1 MKVLILAMTPTGAA
15 YAHAREEDTGE
26 ETTHTPIEV
35 EVETSHDGS
44 EERGDERWAPG
55 RHTVDMGKLPE
66 AESPSRDCLATKS
79 GRFET
84 TQKRSRTGN
93 AGPR

>member
-15 YAHAREEDTGE
+15 YAHAREEDAGE

-35 EVETSHDGS
+35 EVETSHSGS